1 MFLPVYALLDFSK
14 TKDGKDL
21 IFVLFFSVVFGR
33 AGKLPVPQIKHL
45 NMSPSPLQSKAF
57 CTCLKKRVYELSSRD
72 FIETDPVRKKE
83 RKQTIP
89 GTETV
94 YRVTGRCIVMH
105 FFIHCTVNVFLFYFN
120 KIQGSQSS
128 SFPKYEMIVSL
139 LFFFFLYLSI
149 E

>member
-1 MFLPVYALLDFSK
+1 MFLPVYALLDFST
-14 TKDGKDL
+14 TKDGKDF
-21 IFVLFFSVVFGR
+21 IFVLFSGVFGQAR
-33 AGKLPVPQIKHL
+33 KLPVPQIKHL
-45 NMSPSPLQSKAF
+45 NMPPSHPQSKAF

-120 KIQGSQSS
+120 KIQV
-128 SFPKYEMIVSL
+128 I
-139 LFFFFLYLSI
+139 LFSKA
-149 E
+149 